1 MADFIHWGGLKS
13 SESGGGAGLVDLMF
27 PIGSV
32 ITNSRAS
39 FDPNTLYEGT
49 TWQRIKGRVIVGV
62 DESDTMF
69 NTAGKTGGH
78 KELQSHKHSGNT
90 SSAGG
95 HTHKGSSDT
104 DGSHKHLLNYFANYY
119 NVGTNSR
126 DAGLTDGAPA
136 FQGDVLIDGSGRVN
150 EWTAMA
156 GDHYHI
162 LEIESAGSHTHSFTT
177 NSAGSG
183 NAGNLQPYI
192 TKYVWERTA

>member
-62 DESDTMF
+62 DENDSSF
-69 NTAGKTGGH
+69 NTTGKTGGH
-78 KELQSHKHSGNT
+78 KELQSHTHSGDT
-90 SSAGG
+90 SSAGRHYHSG
-95 HTHKGSSDT
+95 TTYGSPLNEDPIHDHRTSFVRCST
-104 DGSHKHLLNYFANYY
+104 EGSGY
-119 NVGTNSR
+119 
-126 DAGLTDGAPA
+126 GLTQTAGFKDR
-136 FQGDVLIDGSGRVN
+136 VLIDSNTRINYTAKSGSHEHNLDIDYG
-150 EWTAMA
+150 
-156 GDHYHI
+156 
-162 LEIESAGSHTHSFTT
+162 GSHTHSFTT
-177 NSAGSG
+177 SSAGSG

-192 TKYVWERTA
+192 TKYVWERIA

>member
-78 KELQSHKHSGNT
+78 KELQSHTHSGST
-90 SSAGG
+90 SSSGIHSHTGTTNISGDHSHYCDLQTIANEAGSTG
-95 HTHKGSSDT
+95 VQMGSGSFARRVVVTRYTGYTPLSEDR
-104 DGSHKHLLNYFANYY
+104 GNHSHK
-119 NVGTNSR
+119 
-126 DAGLTDGAPA
+126 LTTKD
-136 FQGDVLIDGSGRVN
+136 SK
-150 EWTAMA
+150 
-156 GDHYHI
+156 
-162 LEIESAGSHTHSFTT
+162 SHTHSFTT
-177 NSAGSG
+177 SSAGSG

-192 TKYVWERTA
+192 TKYVWERIA